1 MHQYI
6 QATLA
11 EAQRERD
18 ARDKRISELAKRMVH
33 MESDLEEAL
42 RRETLL
48 KQVHVHA
55 HVGMYVCMYY
65 R

>member
-1 MHQYI
+1 MSVCVQTHTHHI
-6 QATLA
+6 QAALA

-42 RRETLL
+42 RRESLL
-48 KQVHVHA
+48 KQVC
-55 HVGMYVCMYY
+55 VCI
-65 R
+65 